1 MNDDETRVM
10 SRALTRGAT
19 MLDDACDDCG
29 NPLFKYQGEVF
40 CPVCQERRSDSG
52 GTGETELSET
62 TDAGTETDRSTEET
76 DDAVSTEEDAVSETE
91 AAVDGE
97 DVEKHLRVLARRLA
111 RDAAERADD
120 PDAVQR
126 RLDALERTLD
136 LLR

>member
-19 MLDDACDDCG
+19 MLDDACGDCG
-29 NPLFKYQGEVF
+29 NPLFRYQGEVF
-40 CPVCQERRSDSG
+40 CPVCQERRSSNE
-52 GTGETELSET
+52 ETEGTEETET
-62 TDAGTETDRSTEET
+62 TDVGTETEGSTEET
-76 DDAVSTEEDAVSETE
+76 DDTVSAEEAVSETE
-91 AAVDGE
+91 AAPDDE
-97 DVEKHLRVLARRLA
+97 DIEEHLRVLARRLA

-120 PDAVQR
+120 PDAVER